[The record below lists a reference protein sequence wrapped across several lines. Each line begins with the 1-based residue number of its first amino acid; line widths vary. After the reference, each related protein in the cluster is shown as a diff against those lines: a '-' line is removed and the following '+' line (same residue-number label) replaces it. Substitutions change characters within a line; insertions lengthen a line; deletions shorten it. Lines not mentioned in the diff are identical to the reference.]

1 MKIGILLRA
10 YDRPGGIGIYSR
22 NIVKHLLR
30 HDKDNHY
37 VLFYSN
43 PQHLGT
49 YADNPRVEEEVVPAA
64 NPVLW
69 DQWLAKRALDRHKV
83 DLVFNTKFSVPLTS
97 RFKRVMALHGASW
110 FVHPELYGK
119 FDIFY
124 VNRAVPVYCKASDF
138 LVSNSDLTTN
148 DFIRILKVPPQRIK
162 TVQLAA
168 GEEFKPVTDAAAL
181 QEVRQRYALPE
192 RFVLTVTSYDPRK
205 NFGNILKAFEGC
217 RKEMEVKLLVVG
229 KNCHRYGED
238 FALAERGLA
247 DEVIFPGWVE
257 QKDLPALYS
266 LAAAFIFPS
275 VYEEFGI
282 PVVEAMACG
291 CPIVSSSTGAIPELV
306 GDAALLCHP
315 TDVATMTEH
324 LRQVLSDSASA
335 QQLRA
340 KGLERA
346 QNFSWDKAATQTMD
360 IFNNLA

>member
-30 HDKDNHY
+30 HDKDNNY

-69 DQWLAKRALDRHKV
+69 DQWLAKRALDRHQV
-83 DLVFNTKFSVPLTS
+83 DLVFNTKFSIPLAS
-97 RFKRVMALHGASW
+97 RSRRVMALHGASW

-124 VNRAVPVYCKASDF
+124 VNRAVPAYCKASDF

-148 DFIRILKVPPQRIK
+148 DFIRLLKVPEQRIK
-162 TVQLAA
+162 TVRLAA
-168 GEEFKPVTDAAAL
+168 GENFQPVTDAAVL

-205 NFGNILKAFEGC
+205 NFGNLLKAFEGC

-238 FALAERGLA
+238 FALTERGLA

-257 QKDLPALYS
+257 QQDLPALYS
-266 LAAAFIFPS
+266 LASAFLFPS

-291 CPIVSSSTGAIPELV
+291 CPVVSSSTGAIPELT

-315 TDVATMTEH
+315 TDVTTMTDN
-324 LRQVLSDSASA
+324 LRQVLDHSASA
-335 QQLRA
+335 RQLRT

-346 QNFSWDKAATQTMD
+346 KQFSWDQAAEQTLA
-360 IFNNLA
+360 IFNTLA